1 MNIKKEELENMLTN
15 ILFEVKGI
23 MEKKDALRSEDN
35 KKKSVLW
42 EAFVE
47 RMVVLQGRNKK
58 YKFITDEMKD
68 LDKFFDE
75 VGIDG
80 FE

>member
-1 MNIKKEELENMLTN
+1 
-15 ILFEVKGI
+15 
-23 MEKKDALRSEDN
+23 
-35 KKKSVLW
+35 
-42 EAFVE
+42 
-47 RMVVLQGRNKK
+47 MVVLQGRNKK